1 MGLDLSADDVTALEE
16 RTEVWIAGLQLAALS
31 MRGKADI
38 SSFVSAF
45 TGTERHVFDYL
56 AEEVLD
62 RQPEGTRS
70 YLLRTSILDRLS
82 GPLCDAVTGQD
93 RSQSTLEKLERRN
106 LLMVP
111 LGDRWRGYRYHH
123 LFSDFLRQR
132 PHAESPE
139 LVSELHKRA
148 SGWHE
153 ANGTAH
159 EAIGHALATRDFDRA
174 AVLIERLEDSML
186 VRGESPIIERLIKTL
201 PEEITCSRPRL
212 DMAYAYCVL
221 MAGGRWGAAESA
233 MRDAEQM
240 VGIGGD
246 HFVEPS
252 TVSPVEVIEDEE
264 RAELSGKAA
273 TFRANI
279 AYEGRGICEAP
290 SPSIAGRSSCWP
302 ATISGS
308 REPFLPATSPSACS
322 TSATCLRR
330 TGPST
335 RPSRSPSQPRASR
348 RFPGPCVPPGAA
360 PDDQGTPLGIN
371 GGIRAGTAVD
381 RRARRSRSPAG
392 QRPGERE
399 DRRTLVR
406 MG

>member
-70 YLLRTSILDRLS
+70 FLLRTSILDRLS

-93 RSQSTLEKLERRN
+93 RSQATLEKLERRN

-111 LGDRWRGYRYHH
+111 LDDRRRGYRYHH

-132 PHAESPE
+132 PHVESPE

-174 AVLIERLEDSML
+174 AVLIERLDDSML

-279 AYEGRGICEAP
+279 AYEGRGDLRSA
-290 SPSIAGRSSCWP
+290 IALNRRAVELLAGDDQRFARTVP
-302 ATISGS
+302 ACNLSECLLDIGD
-308 REPFLPATSPSACS
+308 LPAANRAIDEAIEISLSAKSVTQVSWSLCPSW
-322 TSATCLRR
+322 
-330 TGPST
+330 
-335 RPSRSPSQPRASR
+335 
-348 RFPGPCVPPGAA
+348 
-360 PDDQGTPLGIN
+360 
-371 GGIRAGTAVD
+371 GGS
-381 RRARRSRSPAG
+381 RRSRDASRNQWRHTSG
-392 QRPGERE
+392 YCG
-399 DRRTLVR
+399 
-406 MG
+406 